1 MENTNDNPR
10 IYTVFVRNW
19 YRREAGKLVPAYGA
33 RKTTLAKNLTYAEAR
48 QMCENYNTTH
58 SPGVLSRKAEFTS

>member
-19 YRREAGKLVPAYGA
+19 YRRENGKIVPAYGA
-33 RKTTLAKNLTYAEAR
+33 RKTTLEKGLTYDEAR
-48 QMCENYNTTH
+48 RLCENYNSTH
-58 SPGVLSRKAEFTS
+58 KPGVLSRKAEFSS